1 MHVVENGTKTGIA
14 INPVVCQIK
23 ALKTKNIVYNIS
35 KGKHS
40 MIHLICIGDF
50 YRAPIPQT
58 FSYFIRKIMR
68 IYENYKELSPVFG
81 EITIPDCFLNAEM
94 Q

>member
-1 MHVVENGTKTGIA
+1 
-14 INPVVCQIK
+14 
-23 ALKTKNIVYNIS
+23 
-35 KGKHS
+35 